1 MKIKIYSTPACPH
14 CISVKEYLKQH
25 NIDFEEI
32 NIATDRKAA
41 EEMIQKTNQMG
52 VPVILVEQGGKEEI
66 ILGFDKEKID
76 KIVLNK
82 P

>member
-1 MKIKIYSTPACPH
+1 
-14 CISVKEYLKQH
+14 
-25 NIDFEEI
+25 
-32 NIATDRKAA
+32 
-41 EEMIQKTNQMG
+41 MG